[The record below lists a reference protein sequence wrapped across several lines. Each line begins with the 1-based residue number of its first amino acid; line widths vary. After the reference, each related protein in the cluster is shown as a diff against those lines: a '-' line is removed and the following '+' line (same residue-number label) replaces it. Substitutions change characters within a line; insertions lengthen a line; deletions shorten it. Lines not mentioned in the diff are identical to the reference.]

1 MHVPDGY
8 QPAMHRYR
16 LVVVDEEPRP
26 RDTRVIPFAE
36 EPAPGGAVE
45 LPGGDTVTIS
55 HVISTSREGLA
66 GIVLAYSSAPPEHR
80 NRDRVSSR

>member
-1 MHVPDGY
+1 MHVPAGY
-8 QPAMHRYR
+8 EQAMHRYR

-26 RDTRVIPFAE
+26 QDSRVVPFAE
-36 EPAPGGAVE
+36 EPSPGRAVE

-66 GIVLAYSSAPPEHR
+66 GIVLAYSSAPPRHD
-80 NRDRVSSR
+80 NPDRVSSR